1 MKNLVYMSAK
11 GDINFIT
18 SNLFYSIVKSKNIL
32 FLNFLFKNYLYDN
45 QTILLF
51 LNKYKYKYKISNED
65 RNDIFYDIYK
75 NFAYIN

>member
-1 MKNLVYMSAK
+1 MSAK